1 MCGIYGITDHD
12 PVFIQN
18 YITKCKHRG
27 PDAQKVW
34 WDPDYKMTL
43 GHNLLSIMGNPKV
56 AVQPWKTPK
65 GNWLVYNGEIFN
77 YYDLKQ
83 RFKNIGFAGITGCD
97 TELLAWGLD
106 TFGAKFVHE
115 IDSMHAFAYYQPKK
129 NKLILSRDHAGIKPL
144 YYAEIKEGLV
154 FGSEVRGLL
163 DKVPNSHKLDKLSH
177 SIWHYMSNNPLRNT
191 FFNNIVS
198 V

>member
-1 MCGIYGITDHD
+1 MADLAHD
-12 PVFIQN
+12 
-18 YITKCKHRG
+18 G
-27 PDAQKVW
+27 
-34 WDPDYKMTL
+34 
-43 GHNLLSIMGNPKV
+43 
-56 AVQPWKTPK
+56 AVRRALRPRARSPRTPK

-129 NKLILSRDHAGIKPL
+129 NKLILIL
-144 YYAEIKEGLV
+144 
-154 FGSEVRGLL
+154 
-163 DKVPNSHKLDKLSH
+163 
-177 SIWHYMSNNPLRNT
+177 
-191 FFNNIVS
+191 
-198 V
+198 